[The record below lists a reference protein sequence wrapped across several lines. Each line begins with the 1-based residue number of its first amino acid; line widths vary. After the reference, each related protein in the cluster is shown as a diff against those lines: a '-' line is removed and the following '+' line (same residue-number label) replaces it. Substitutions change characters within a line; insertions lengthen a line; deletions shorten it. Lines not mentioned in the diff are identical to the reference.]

1 MIEKQEQQLWITSV
15 GLCCDGNFA
24 TAVQGKMYNIEKGLL
39 QMQHLSVCLQGTFGD
54 HPGGINKDC
63 KQ

>member
-1 MIEKQEQQLWITSV
+1 MIEKT
-15 GLCCDGNFA
+15 GA
-24 TAVQGKMYNIEKGLL
+24 TAVNRCCCDVNFTTAVEGKMYNIEKGLL